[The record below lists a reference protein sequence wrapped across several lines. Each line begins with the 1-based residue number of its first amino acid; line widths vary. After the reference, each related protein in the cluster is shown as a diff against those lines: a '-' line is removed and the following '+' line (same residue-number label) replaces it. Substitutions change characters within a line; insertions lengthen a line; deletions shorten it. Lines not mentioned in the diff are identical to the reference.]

1 MGPDPYLQ
9 RLLQLLGVGFLFA
22 NLRVLALYIRF
33 RRLRPTAQL
42 TWPGRKPPLYGL
54 LLALGVTLGLLL
66 FYKIV
71 LQHRPPIDAFG
82 EAMMCLYYGY
92 ALPLSLRIGRG
103 FYAHGVW
110 TDRGFMPYAAIGGLS
125 WRDGSPVTLALIH
138 RERPL
143 ARLLVVPER
152 HYAAARRILRDK
164 IAQHDIRLTG
174 KGLDLG
180 DRDAREMV

>member
-1 MGPDPYLQ
+1 MGPNPFLQ
-9 RLLQLLGVGFLFA
+9 RVLQLLGVGFLLA
-22 NLRVLALYIRF
+22 NLRVLVLYLRF

-54 LLALGVTLGLLL
+54 LLALAVTLGLLL
-66 FYKIV
+66 FYKV
-71 LQHRPPIDAFG
+71 VVQQRPAIEAFG
-82 EAMMCLYYGY
+82 EAMMFLYYGY

-103 FYAHGVW
+103 FYADGVW
-110 TDRGFMPYAAIGGLS
+110 TDRGFMPYESIEALS
-125 WRDGSPVTLALIH
+125 WREGSPFTLALIH
-138 RERPL
+138 RGRPM

-164 IAQHDIRLTG
+164 IAQHDIHLRG